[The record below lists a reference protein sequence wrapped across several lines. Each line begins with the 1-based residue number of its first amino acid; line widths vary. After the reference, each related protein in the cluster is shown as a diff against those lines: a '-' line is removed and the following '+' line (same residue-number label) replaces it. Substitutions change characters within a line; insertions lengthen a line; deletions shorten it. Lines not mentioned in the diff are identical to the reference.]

1 MCDEEGLLK
10 RRKRNESFRQL
21 TGIGLLGNILL
32 CPEKYLRYQIMSKLN
47 CVYEE
52 YIRLSSLFALD
63 SLDSGKRTLVEELLQ
78 QAAFMKME
86 LEILKEQIHKYG
98 AVQVSTS
105 GKQRQSEPAKYYTK
119 LMSSFSSTLKTI
131 SAIMG
136 KNSGE
141 EDDELD
147 KFLKGL

>member
-1 MCDEEGLLK
+1 
-10 RRKRNESFRQL
+10 
-21 TGIGLLGNILL
+21 
-32 CPEKYLRYQIMSKLN
+32 MSKIS
-47 CVYEE
+47 CVYDE
-52 YIRLSSLFALD
+52 YKRLSSLFALD

-86 LEILKEQIHKYG
+86 LEILKEQIHQYG
-98 AVQVSTS
+98 DVQGSTG

-119 LMSSFSSTLKTI
+119 LVSSFSSTLKTI
-131 SAIMG
+131 SAIIG
-136 KNSGE
+136 KNSGD

>member
-1 MCDEEGLLK
+1 
-10 RRKRNESFRQL
+10 
-21 TGIGLLGNILL
+21 
-32 CPEKYLRYQIMSKLN
+32 MSKIS
-47 CVYEE
+47 CVYDE
-52 YIRLSSLFALD
+52 YKRLSSLFALD

-86 LEILKEQIHKYG
+86 LEILKEQIHLYG

-119 LMSSFSSTLKTI
+119 LVSSFSSTLKTI

-136 KNSGE
+136 KNSGD